1 MKVANRFLGS
11 FLSLSAMLAGCGGGS
26 SQYDA
31 GSQQAPN
38 ASVSGSVMKGL
49 ISHAHVIAYAV
60 KDGKIDTSKHYDT
73 YTDASGHYQLSLP
86 ATSDQVL
93 IKVVPAADNST
104 VMTCDAPA
112 GCGHYSSYPARAA
125 AELDVIEPWGN
136 IDFGDRFS
144 VPANSTFLL
153 SSVSPQLKMGT
164 TTEVHVTPVTH
175 LVAAWVQQMGVSPS
189 TLLVAESQATN
200 LFNLPDGALALA
212 PLDITASQTVAS
224 AGNGQIHYS
233 VINSSIMEFAQ
244 GNSDADVPAN
254 LASVMQQISDDFVNY
269 NGQLIARNQDTAPNA
284 RSKNNKIT
292 LLDIAQA
299 AATVTQYLADNKSMG
314 DDKYHSVLID
324 VNQLIQNANSMDAG
338 SVTHAIAESS
348 VAVNSDTLFAN
359 QVWSV
364 IQQHCV
370 QCHVSGGIAGGT
382 PLIFDSNKA
391 LSDNLNVVKAYV
403 ALAQAKQGQS
413 GFILWL
419 AKPTGDFAH
428 VGGQVFSKTSNE
440 YTAFKALAD
449 SFNPSVVI
457 VSPNQNGSSVPN
469 SNSTGSSNNSTASTP
484 QPMSPPTSTGNTSTT
499 GVPASNTTSTV
510 DPLFTFYK
518 QSIAPVL
525 AANSCQVCHR
535 SGGVGG
541 GYNLVAASTAN
552 ADQINYTVVSNYL
565 KTSAHPA
572 YFHEKP
578 ADGGVL
584 HAGTKAFVV
593 GDTTSLAFAQFIKMI
608 VPNVTIASLANIQNS
623 TQQTGGMAGSSA
635 GSTSSSGLSSAASIS
650 SSPTNSGNSSSSTSN
665 SGTNSSS
672 GSSSTPT
679 SGSAGSGS
687 TSASPNFAYY
697 TQNIEPVL
705 NSANCQSCHRAKG
718 VGGYELIVVKT
729 AADSLTNFNEIV
741 RYIQTPGK
749 RTQLHDR
756 AAIGGVSH
764 AGSKPFTVGDATSQ
778 KFMQFISLIQPA
790 VVDSSDPL
798 ANLRFL
804 SGKELLRKI
813 TLNLSSRLPT
823 QAEYDSVANNG
834 DVLPDAL
841 IDAIMTEDAFY
852 NRLMEW
858 WNDVLLTNSGNF
870 AGGRPTIVSSQ
881 FLNSP
886 YAFGY
891 IDDKSPFPKSQN
903 MTSTPLQ
910 LVKYLV
916 KRDQDFRGIVTAP
929 YMMVNKQTL
938 ADFGANAS
946 LYGGDQPPATDA
958 DWARA
963 QINTTAGAAT
973 GHAGLLTDFQ
983 FLRRYPSTST
993 NRHRARA
1000 RAVYQLFLDTD
1011 LLALGQQGA
1020 AVPAGVPY
1028 PSRTEASCVGCHRVM
1043 DPVAQNFYQ
1052 WSDNGWK
1059 DINGQNDY
1067 HAGNVY
1073 PNNEMLSAGFIAE
1086 GGKINDGV
1094 SGLPNTPGRNDDL
1107 KLLPAN
1113 QTATP
1118 LQWLGQQIANDPR
1131 FVRSMVKNAFRGVT
1145 GQLPISESARDNGGS
1160 DLAAY
1165 NTEQRLFDEAGQI
1178 FVASG
1183 YKYKSIVKFF
1193 LTSPIFKASSMQN
1206 ADQAQT
1212 LQSFGFGRI
1221 LSPER
1226 LSRKL
1231 LSVTGIDWTDLMNRY
1246 YFLYGGIDSRLLTV
1260 RLTAA
1265 SGITEGVMERMA
1277 NEVSCK
1283 AIQSQGTLLQTI
1295 DFTQVGDTYVKQQL
1309 KRLHQD
1315 LLGEFVDLTD
1325 PVLDTELG
1333 LFKSVKDSSTAN
1345 TSTAC
1350 GNLKDTNGAH
1360 KAWMAVLTYF
1370 LMDFKFLYE

>member
-1 MKVANRFLGS
+1 MKVANRFWGS
-11 FLSLSAMLAGCGGGS
+11 LLSLSAMLAGCGGGG

-31 GSQQAPN
+31 GTQQAPN

-49 ISHAHVIAYAV
+49 LSHAHVIAYTV
-60 KDGKIDTSKHYDT
+60 KDGKIDTSKNYDT
-73 YTDASGHYQLSLP
+73 YTDASGYYQLSLP

-112 GCGHYSSYPARAA
+112 GCGHYSTYPARAA
-125 AELDVIEPWGN
+125 AELDVVEPWGN
-136 IDFGDRFS
+136 IDFGDRFT

-175 LVAAWVQQMGVSPS
+175 LVAAWVQQMGISPS

-212 PLDITASQTVAS
+212 PLDITASQSIAS
-224 AGNGQIHYS
+224 AGNAQIHYS

-254 LASVMQQISDDFVNY
+254 LASVMQQLSDDFVNY
-269 NGQLIARNQDTAPNA
+269 NGQLIAREQDVAPNA
-284 RSKNNKIT
+284 RSKNKNKVT

-299 AATVTQYLADNKSMG
+299 AATVTQYLSDNKSMG
-314 DDKYHSVLID
+314 DDKYHSVLIN

-359 QVWSV
+359 QVWPV
-364 IQQHCV
+364 IQKQCV
-370 QCHVSGGIAGGT
+370 QCHVSGGIASGT
-382 PLIFDSNKA
+382 SLIFDSNKA
-391 LSDNLNVVKAYV
+391 LSDNLNVVKTYV

-413 GFILWL
+413 GLTLWL

-428 VGGQVFSKTSNE
+428 VGGQVFSKTSSE
-440 YTAFKALAD
+440 YAAFKALAD
-449 SFNPSVVI
+449 SFNPAVVI
-457 VSPNQNGSSVPN
+457 VSPNQNGSSTTN
-469 SNSTGSSNNSTASTP
+469 SNSTGNSGSSTASA
-484 QPMSPPTSTGNTSTT
+484 QQPTSTGNTSTSST
-499 GVPASNTTSTV
+499 PASNTTSTA
-510 DPLFTFYK
+510 DPIFTFYK

-541 GYNLVAASTAN
+541 GYNLVAASVAN
-552 ADQINYTVVSNYL
+552 ADQTNYMAVSNYL

-593 GDTTSLAFAQFIKMI
+593 GDTTSLAFANFIKMV
-608 VPNVTIASLANIQNS
+608 VPNVTIASLANTQNN
-623 TQQTGGMAGSSA
+623 TQQTGGTSSIGS
-635 GSTSSSGLSSAASIS
+635 GSTASTS
-650 SSPTNSGNSSSSTSN
+650 SSPTNSGSSSSSTSN
-665 SGTNSSS
+665 SGTSSS
-672 GSSSTPT
+672 NGSSSTST
-679 SGSAGSGS
+679 SGS
-687 TSASPNFAYY
+687 TSSGSTSTSTSASSNFAYY

-778 KFMQFISLIQPA
+778 KFMQFINLIQP
-790 VVDSSDPL
+790 VVADSSDPL

-823 QAEYDSVANNG
+823 QAEYDAVANNG

-852 NRLMEW
+852 DRLMEW
-858 WNDVLLTNSGNF
+858 WNDVLLTNSGYI
-870 AGGRPTIVSSQ
+870 AGGNPTIVSSQ
-881 FLNSP
+881 FLNGP

-891 IDDKSPFPKSQN
+891 TDDKSPYPKSRN

-958 DWARA
+958 DWVRA
-963 QINTTAGAAT
+963 QINTTAGMAT

-1020 AVPAGVPY
+1020 AIPAGVKY

-1059 DINGQNDY
+1059 DVNGQNDY
-1067 HAGNVY
+1067 NAGKIYSNT
-1073 PNNEMLSAGFIAE
+1073 EMLSAGFIAE

-1094 SGLPNTPGRNDDL
+1094 SGLPNTPGTNDDL

-1131 FVRSMVKNAFRGVT
+1131 FVRSIVKNAFRGVT
-1145 GQLPISESARDNGGS
+1145 GQLPIPESARDNGGS

-1165 NTEQRLFDEAGQI
+1165 NAEQRLFDEAGQI
-1178 FVASG
+1178 FVANG
-1183 YKYKSIVKFF
+1183 YKYKSLVKFF
-1193 LTSPIFKASSMQN
+1193 LTSPIFKAAAMQN

-1212 LQSFGFGRI
+1212 LQSFGFNRI

-1231 LSVTGIDWTDLMNRY
+1231 RSVTGIDWTDLMNRY

-1265 SGITEGVMERMA
+1265 SGITEGIMERMA

-1283 AIQSQGTLLQTI
+1283 AIQNQGMLLQSI
-1295 DFTQVGDTYVKQQL
+1295 DFTQVSDAYVKQQL

-1315 LLGEFVDLTD
+1315 LLGEFIDLTD
-1325 PVLDTELG
+1325 PVLDTELA

-1350 GNLKDTNGAH
+1350 GNLKDTNGTH
-1360 KAWMAVLTYF
+1360 KAWMAVLAYF